1 MFDLLSDRLIRV
13 ERRRG
18 VRESLSLPEVYRAMI
33 ADEVIG
39 FPALRPHQRHAWHAF
54 LAQLGTVALVRG
66 GLSDLPHDAA
76 TWRSLLL
83 GLADGFSGNE
93 PWRLLVDDPAV
104 PAFMQCPAPDGL
116 ANYKRTRATPDD
128 IDLLVTSKNHD
139 VKSSIAL
146 RGKPDDWVFALIDVQ
161 TMAGFGGAGN
171 YGIARMNGGFS
182 SRPCLGFAPANA
194 GMGGHLARDIRRMVE
209 LRDRLGESY
218 PDYFDHD
225 GGAALLWL
233 EPWDGTDSL
242 TLKELD
248 PYFIEICRRIRLAR
262 KNDRIVGLAATS
274 KRPRIAAKEAK
285 GDVGDHWTPVARADG
300 KALSISRVGFRYDRL
315 ATLVLDQ
322 AAYSHPPA
330 MEVDSGDGGSWRLV
344 ARGVAAGQGKTEGY
358 HERSDIVLGP
368 AATEALVFGT
378 RRDRLKELTR
388 RQLKEIDEV
397 SKALRFAVAIAASGG
412 KDASSLSKADRE
424 NGYPYA
430 RRLDH
435 FVDTHFFGALQER
448 FEASG
453 EDREAAQYR
462 FRRQLIEQAGRL
474 LEEAVETVPC
484 ARIQRYRARARAV
497 SAFWGVLWRSSTL
510 DLEELFSSSKQEEQ
524 SVA

>member
-1 MFDLLSDRLIRV
+1 MLDLLSDRLIRV
-13 ERRRG
+13 ERRGG
-18 VRESLSLPEVYRAMI
+18 VRESLSLPEVYQAMI
-33 ADEVIG
+33 ADEVVA

-54 LAQLGTVALVRG
+54 LAQLGAVALVRAG
-66 GLSDLPHDAA
+66 RAEPPADAT
-76 TWRSLLL
+76 TWRSLLH
-83 GLADGFSGNE
+83 GLTDGFGGNE
-93 PWRLLVDDPAV
+93 PWCLLVDDPAV

-116 ANYKRTRATPDD
+116 GSYKKVRETPDD

-146 RGKPDDWVFALIDVQ
+146 GGEPDDWVFALIGVQ

-171 YGIARMNGGFS
+171 YGIARMNGGYS
-182 SRPCLGFAPANA
+182 SRPCLGFAPADR
-194 GMGGHLARDIRRMVE
+194 GMGGHLAHDIRLMVE
-209 LRDRLGESY
+209 RRDRLGKSY

-233 EPWDGTDSL
+233 EPWDGADSL

-248 PYFIEICRRIRLAR
+248 PYFIEICRRIRLAWR
-262 KNDRIVGLAATS
+262 NGRIVGLTATS
-274 KRPRIAAKEAK
+274 RKPRIAAKEAR
-285 GDVGDHWTPVARADG
+285 GDVGDHWTPVARDG

-322 AAYSHPPA
+322 SAYRHPPA
-330 MEVDSGDGGSWRLV
+330 MEVDSEGSGSWRLV

-368 AATEALVFGT
+368 AATAALVIGT
-378 RRDRLKELTR
+378 RRDQLEELTR
-388 RQLKEIDEV
+388 KQLKEIDEV

-435 FVDTHFFGALQER
+435 FVDTNFFGALQER

-453 EDREAAQYR
+453 EDREAARHR
-462 FRRQLIEQAGRL
+462 FTRKLIEQSRAL
-474 LEEAVETVPC
+474 LDEAAETVPC
-484 ARIQRYRARARAV
+484 ARIQRYRARARAT

-510 DLEELFSSSKQEEQ
+510 DLEELFSGSKQEEQ